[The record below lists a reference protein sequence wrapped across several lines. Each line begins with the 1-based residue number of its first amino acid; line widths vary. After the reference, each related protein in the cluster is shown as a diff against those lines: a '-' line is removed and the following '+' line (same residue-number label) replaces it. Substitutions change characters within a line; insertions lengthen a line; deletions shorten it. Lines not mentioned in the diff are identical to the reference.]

1 MKYFLS
7 CREVVSF
14 SGISRYLAVQFPPFI
29 RLREVDIELSVFYHC
44 LASREQGTLERIL
57 RNSLTLNY
65 SGDTNIWQDYSYQK
79 SVPKW
84 RVAVRLL
91 RIGISLPRKISV
103 M

>member
-1 MKYFLS
+1 M
-7 CREVVSF
+7 
-14 SGISRYLAVQFPPFI
+14 
-29 RLREVDIELSVFYHC
+29 
-44 LASREQGTLERIL
+44 

-84 RVAVRLL
+84 RAAVRLL

-103 M
+103 LQKLFRVTHEKVLLFEAQFGIL